1 MIDLSVQK
9 KSNTPSPPQL
19 KQVLLYLWTVVGVC
33 CVHIVAV
40 LEITCARKYWIFDSL
55 SGCKWQWR
63 SLLLSMRW
71 RIDINYITEH
81 QIQKSYWPSFK
92 MQRFVDKCAEASR
105 IRLRCI
111 DKLLKRFLLTSETL
125 EN

>member
-19 KQVLLYLWTVVGVC
+19 KQVLLYLWTVVGVS
-33 CVHIVAV
+33 VHVVAV
-40 LEITCARKYWIFDSL
+40 LEITCTWKYWIFDSL
-55 SGCKWQWR
+55 SGYKWQWR

-71 RIDINYITEH
+71 RIAINYITEH

-105 IRLRCI
+105 ITLRCNE
-111 DKLLKRFLLTSETL
+111 KLLKRFLLTSETL